1 MERIPD
7 EYKVLGIQELA
18 DELGYKRTTVYA
30 HLTRELWHKIP
41 QPSLRISCGPVWYQG
56 DVDEWRDIRRNLT
69 PTDPNAGSDQR

>member
-1 MERIPD
+1 MYVVGDTETHHVAL
-7 EYKVLGIQELA
+7 KVRNIQELA

-56 DVDEWRDIRRNLT
+56 DVDEWRNIRKGRKV
-69 PTDPNAGSDQR
+69 